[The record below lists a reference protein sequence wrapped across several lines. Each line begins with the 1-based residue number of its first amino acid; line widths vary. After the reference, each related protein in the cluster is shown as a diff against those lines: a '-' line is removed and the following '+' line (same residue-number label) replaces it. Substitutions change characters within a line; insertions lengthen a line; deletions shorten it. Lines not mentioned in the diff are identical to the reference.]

1 MSNSAAYE
9 WSYVD
14 VEAER
19 RRELRAQLA
28 QETARSHHLRGQAKS
43 LRRAY
48 RTAKIDV
55 DVITV
60 PASADSTE
68 LALALD
74 SARRINQQAEAELS
88 RAAADVWSLVPAE
101 TGERPTARPAT
112 ARASAGDG
120 RTARGG
126 EERAAQVRAAAL
138 VEAEALLE
146 RDGPAC
152 EPEELPLFARRLE
165 ALRQARSAEEA
176 RTLLHDLGVRV
187 HRSTQRQRTA
197 ARTSA
202 LRAGLLDALEDAA
215 PEDRRRLA
223 AAVADAD
230 DPAGLEGEVARAVAR
245 ADAARGRSV
254 VADTL
259 MQVLRERDYAVGEDF
274 ADLLAESGSVVVPFG
289 EAAGTAGDGV
299 VPDGY
304 GVRVALAPDRRGLT
318 TVLVRAPESGA
329 EDRERVGG
337 SAGHA
342 EDRADG
348 EVQRWFCDTQLPTIE
363 DAAREHGVDL
373 ARTSA
378 LPPGVWPTAVA
389 PDGSW
394 PDNGLAHDR
403 APDGGPATDER
414 ADHEEDQAVPAGR
427 RRGRKKVRPSRSTTY
442 GQDQTRGR

>member
-101 TGERPTARPAT
+101 TEERPTARPAT

-146 RDGPAC
+146 RDGP
-152 EPEELPLFARRLE
+152 
-165 ALRQARSAEEA
+165 
-176 RTLLHDLGVRV
+176 
-187 HRSTQRQRTA
+187 
-197 ARTSA
+197 
-202 LRAGLLDALEDAA
+202 
-215 PEDRRRLA
+215 
-223 AAVADAD
+223 
-230 DPAGLEGEVARAVAR
+230 
-245 ADAARGRSV
+245 
-254 VADTL
+254 
-259 MQVLRERDYAVGEDF
+259 
-274 ADLLAESGSVVVPFG
+274 
-289 EAAGTAGDGV
+289 
-299 VPDGY
+299 
-304 GVRVALAPDRRGLT
+304 
-318 TVLVRAPESGA
+318 
-329 EDRERVGG
+329 
-337 SAGHA
+337 
-342 EDRADG
+342 
-348 EVQRWFCDTQLPTIE
+348 
-363 DAAREHGVDL
+363 
-373 ARTSA
+373 
-378 LPPGVWPTAVA
+378 
-389 PDGSW
+389 
-394 PDNGLAHDR
+394 
-403 APDGGPATDER
+403 
-414 ADHEEDQAVPAGR
+414 
-427 RRGRKKVRPSRSTTY
+427 
-442 GQDQTRGR
+442 